1 MFEIFGA
8 QRSEKIKMRVQYVT
22 RVKKKSCQ
30 CQVDLKSRA
39 LVRAEVIS
47 NAIVTDLAPT
57 NQISKRGA
65 RAGVK
70 SNNASIALS

>member
-1 MFEIFGA
+1 MFDIFGA

-47 NAIVTDLAPT
+47 NDSLI
-57 NQISKRGA
+57 I
-65 RAGVK
+65 
-70 SNNASIALS
+70 IIY